1 MQTNVDLKTV
11 EGFGEE
17 WSRFDQTGMSETE
30 LTEQFERYFAV
41 FPFESLPAGAEGFD
55 LGCGSGRW
63 AKLMAERVGRLHC
76 IDASAEALA
85 VAKKNLARAG
95 NVEFHN
101 ASVAE
106 IPLSDD
112 SMDFGY
118 SLGVLHH
125 IPDTA
130 EGIRSCVRKIK
141 PGAPFLVYLY
151 YAFDNR
157 PAWFR
162 SVWKFSELFR
172 RTISRMPFGLKKVVT
187 DGIAA
192 TVYFPLAKTAALVEK
207 TGANVESFPLS
218 VYRHH
223 SFYTMRTDALDRFGT
238 RLEQRFTRAEIT
250 EMMTEAG
257 LENIEFSDG
266 FPFWCAVGFKKETEL
281 NTDSRG

>member
-1 MQTNVDLKTV
+1 MSVNIDIKTV

-17 WSRFDQTGMSETE
+17 WSRFDQTGMSDAE
-30 LTEQFERYFAV
+30 LNEQFERYFAV
-41 FPFESLPAGAEGFD
+41 FPFEKLPENAEGFD

-63 AKLMAERVGRLHC
+63 AKVMAGKVGRLHC
-76 IDASAEALA
+76 LDASAEALA
-85 VAKKNLARAG
+85 VAKKNLSGVPNA
-95 NVEFHN
+95 EFHH

-106 IPLSDD
+106 IPLSDN

-125 IPDTA
+125 IPDTRQ
-130 EGIRSCVRKIK
+130 GIESCVRKIK

-162 SVWKFSELFR
+162 LVWKISDVFR
-172 RTISRMPFGLKKVVT
+172 RAICALPFGLKKIVT
-187 DGIAA
+187 DLIAVL
-192 TVYFPLAKTAALVEK
+192 VYFPLAKTAALLEK
-207 TGANVESFPLS
+207 SGLNVDAFPLS

-238 RLEQRFTRAEIT
+238 RLEQRFTRAQIT
-250 EMMTEAG
+250 EMMQAAG
-257 LENIEFSDG
+257 LEKIKFSDG
-266 FPFWCAVGFKKETEL
+266 FPFWCAVGFKKK
-281 NTDSRG
+281 N

>member
-1 MQTNVDLKTV
+1 MQTNVDIKTV

-17 WSRFDQTGMSETE
+17 WSRFDQTEMPETE
-30 LTEQFERYFAV
+30 LNEQFERYFTV
-41 FPFESLPAGAEGFD
+41 FPWNDLPENAVGFD

-63 AKLMAERVGRLHC
+63 AKVMAQRVGKIHC
-76 IDASAEALA
+76 IDASEEALNVARTNLAEA
-85 VAKKNLARAG
+85 K
-95 NVEFHN
+95 NVELHH

-106 IPLSDD
+106 IPLSDN

-130 EGIRSCVRKIK
+130 QGIESCVRKLK
-141 PGAPFLVYLY
+141 PSAPFLIYLY

-162 SVWKFSELFR
+162 LIWKISDVVR
-172 RTISRMPFGLKKVVT
+172 RAICALPFGLKKIIT
-187 DGIAA
+187 DLIAVF
-192 TVYFPLAKTAALVEK
+192 VYFPLAKTAQLLEK
-207 TGANVESFPLS
+207 FGLNVDAFPLS

-238 RLEQRFTRAEIT
+238 RLEQRFTRAEIS
-250 EMMTEAG
+250 EMMNAAG
-257 LENIEFSDG
+257 LEKIKFSDG
-266 FPFWCAVGFKKETEL
+266 FPFWCAVGFKKEV
-281 NTDSRG
+281 

>member
-30 LTEQFERYFAV
+30 LNEQFERYFAV
-41 FPFESLPAGAEGFD
+41 FPFEKLPPDAEGFD

-63 AKLMAERVGRLHC
+63 AKLMSERVGRLHC

-85 VAKKNLARAG
+85 VAERNLAHRG

-106 IPLSDD
+106 IPLADD

-130 EGIRSCVRKIK
+130 RGIEACVRKIK

-162 SVWKFSELFR
+162 GIWKVSEIFR
-172 RTISRMPFGLKKVVT
+172 RSISKLPFGLKKVVT
-187 DGIAA
+187 DGIAV
-192 TVYFPLAKTAALVEK
+192 TVYYPLAKTAALLEK
-207 TGANVESFPLS
+207 TGLPVESFPLS

-238 RLEQRFTRAEIT
+238 RLEQRFTRAEIR
-250 EMMTEAG
+250 EMMTDAG
-257 LENIEFSDG
+257 LENIRFSDG
-266 FPFWCAVGFKKETEL
+266 FPFWCAVGIKK
-281 NTDSRG
+281 

>member
-1 MQTNVDLKTV
+1 MSVNIDIKTV

-17 WSRFDQTGMSETE
+17 WSRFDQTGMSDAE
-30 LTEQFERYFAV
+30 LNEQFERYFAV
-41 FPFESLPAGAEGFD
+41 FPFEHLPAAAEGFD

-63 AKLMAERVGRLHC
+63 AKVMAGRVGRLHC

-85 VAKKNLARAG
+85 VAKKNLAGAG
-95 NVEFHN
+95 NAEFHH

-106 IPLSDD
+106 IPLADG

-125 IPDTA
+125 IPDTRQ
-130 EGIRSCVRKIK
+130 GIKSCVRKIK

-162 SVWKFSELFR
+162 LVWRISDLFR
-172 RTISRMPFGLKKVVT
+172 RAICALPFGLKKLVT
-187 DGIAA
+187 DLIAVL
-192 TVYFPLAKTAALVEK
+192 VYFPLARTAGLLEK
-207 TGANVESFPLS
+207 LGLNVESLPLS

-238 RLEQRFTRAEIT
+238 RLEQRFTRAQIT
-250 EMMTEAG
+250 EMMQAAG
-257 LENIEFSDG
+257 LENIRFSDG
-266 FPFWCAVGFKKETEL
+266 FPFWCAVGFKKL
-281 NTDSRG
+281 

>member
-1 MQTNVDLKTV
+1 MSVNIDIKTV

-17 WSRFDQTGMSETE
+17 WSRFDQSGMSETE
-30 LTEQFERYFAV
+30 LNEQFERYFEV
-41 FPFESLPAGAEGFD
+41 FSWNALPENAAGFD

-63 AKLMAERVGRLHC
+63 AKLMAKRVGKLHC
-76 IDASAEALA
+76 IDASIEALN
-85 VAKKNLARAG
+85 VAKKNLASLE
-95 NVEFHN
+95 NVEFHH

-106 IPLSDD
+106 IPLPDN

-130 EGIRSCVRKIK
+130 KGIESCVRKLK
-141 PGAPFLVYLY
+141 PSAPFLVYLY

-162 SVWKFSELFR
+162 LIWRISDFFR
-172 RTISRMPFGLKKVVT
+172 RMICALPFGLKKIIT
-187 DGIAA
+187 DLIAVF
-192 TVYFPLAKTAALVEK
+192 VYFPFAKSALLLEK
-207 TGANVESFPLS
+207 IGLNVDSFPLS

-238 RLEQRFTRAEIT
+238 RLEQRFSQVQIN
-250 EMMTEAG
+250 EMMQAAG
-257 LENIEFSDG
+257 LEKIKFSDG
-266 FPFWCAVGFKKETEL
+266 FPFWCAVGFKKEA
-281 NTDSRG
+281 

>member
-30 LTEQFERYFAV
+30 LAEQFERYFAV
-41 FPFESLPAGAEGFD
+41 FPFERLPAGAEGFD

-85 VAKKNLARAG
+85 VAKKNLALAG

-106 IPLSDD
+106 IPLDDD

-162 SVWKFSELFR
+162 GVWKFSELFR
-172 RTISRMPFGLKKVVT
+172 RTISVMPFGLKKVVT
-187 DGIAA
+187 DGIAV
-192 TVYFPLAKTAALVEK
+192 TVYFPLAKIAALLEK

-250 EMMTEAG
+250 EMMTKAG

-266 FPFWCAVGFKKETEL
+266 FPFWCAVGFKK
-281 NTDSRG
+281 R

>member
-1 MQTNVDLKTV
+1 MQENVDLKTV

-30 LTEQFERYFAV
+30 LNEEFARYFAV
-41 FPFESLPAGAEGFD
+41 FPFDSLPAGAEGFD

-63 AKLMAERVGRLHC
+63 AKLMSRKVGRLHC

-85 VAKKNLARAG
+85 VAKKNLAAARH
-95 NVEFHN
+95 VEFHN

-130 EGIRSCVRKIK
+130 EGLRSCVRKIK

-162 SVWKFSELFR
+162 GVWKVSEIFR
-172 RTISRMPFGLKKVVT
+172 RAISAMPFGMKKIVT
-187 DGIAA
+187 DLIAA
-192 TVYFPLAKTAALVEK
+192 LVYFPLAKLAALLEK
-207 TGANVESFPLS
+207 FGLNVESFPLS

-238 RLEQRFTRAEIT
+238 RLEQRFTRAEIS
-250 EMMTEAG
+250 EMMTAAG
-257 LENIEFSDG
+257 LENIRFSDG
-266 FPFWCAVGFKKETEL
+266 FPYWCAVGVKKKV
-281 NTDSRG
+281 

>member
-1 MQTNVDLKTV
+1 MSVNIDIKTV

-17 WSRFDQTGMSETE
+17 WSRFDQTGMSEAE
-30 LTEQFERYFAV
+30 LNEQFERYFAV
-41 FPFESLPAGAEGFD
+41 FPFERLPAAAEGFD

-63 AKLMAERVGRLHC
+63 AKVMAGRVGRLHC

-85 VAKKNLARAG
+85 VAKKNLAGAG
-95 NVEFHN
+95 NAEFHH

-106 IPLSDD
+106 IPLADG

-125 IPDTA
+125 IPDTRQ
-130 EGIRSCVRKIK
+130 GIKSCVRKIK

-162 SVWKFSELFR
+162 LVWRISDLFR
-172 RTISRMPFGLKKVVT
+172 RAICALPFGLKKLVT
-187 DGIAA
+187 DLIAVL
-192 TVYFPLAKTAALVEK
+192 VYFPLARTAGLLEK
-207 TGANVESFPLS
+207 LGFNVESLPLS

-238 RLEQRFTRAEIT
+238 RLEQRFTRAQIT
-250 EMMTEAG
+250 EMMQAAG
-257 LENIEFSDG
+257 LENIRFSDG
-266 FPFWCAVGFKKETEL
+266 FPFWCAVGFKKL
-281 NTDSRG
+281 

>member
-1 MQTNVDLKTV
+1 MQANVDVKTV

-17 WSRFDQTGMSETE
+17 WSRFDQSGMPETE
-30 LTEQFERYFAV
+30 LHEQFARYFAV
-41 FPFESLPAGAEGFD
+41 FPFESLPASAEGFD

-63 AKLMAERVGRLHC
+63 AKVMAGRVGRLHC

-85 VAKKNLARAG
+85 VAKKNLAGAE
-95 NVEFHN
+95 NAEFHH
-101 ASVAE
+101 ATVAE
-106 IPLSDD
+106 IPLADD

-130 EGIRSCVRKIK
+130 QGIRSCVRKIK

-157 PAWFR
+157 PGWFR
-162 SVWKFSELFR
+162 AVWKISDVLR
-172 RTISRMPFGLKKVVT
+172 RGICALPFGLKKVVT
-187 DGIAA
+187 DAVA
-192 TVYFPLAKTAALVEK
+192 VTVYFPLAKTAQMLEK
-207 TGANVESFPLS
+207 FGLNVESFPLS

-250 EMMTEAG
+250 EMMQAAG
-257 LENIEFSDG
+257 LEKIKFSDG
-266 FPFWCAVGFKKETEL
+266 FPFWCAVGFKREV
-281 NTDSRG
+281 

>member
-1 MQTNVDLKTV
+1 MQANVDVKTV

-17 WSRFDQTGMSETE
+17 WSRFDQTGMTETE
-30 LTEQFERYFAV
+30 LNEQFARYFAV
-41 FPFESLPAGAEGFD
+41 FPFESLPDDAEGFD

-63 AKLMAERVGRLHC
+63 AKLMARKVGRLHC

-85 VAKKNLARAG
+85 VAKRNLASARNA
-95 NVEFHN
+95 EFHH

-106 IPLSDD
+106 IPLTDD

-130 EGIRSCVRKIK
+130 KGIESCVRKIK

-162 SVWKFSELFR
+162 AVWKISEVFR
-172 RTISRMPFGLKKVVT
+172 RLISAMPFGLKKIVT
-187 DGIAA
+187 DGIAVA
-192 TVYFPLAKTAALVEK
+192 VYFPLAKIAGLLEK
-207 TGANVESFPLS
+207 LGVNVESFPLS

-250 EMMTEAG
+250 EMMQRAG
-257 LENIEFSDG
+257 LENIRFSDG
-266 FPFWCAVGFKKETEL
+266 FPYWCAVGTKKKV
-281 NTDSRG
+281 